1 MRTKRDIDVGP
12 RSSRQEVRERMRCRW
27 RRRSRAIAIARSCGA
42 RRGYIVTVT
51 EYPCVWCG
59 RRIVVR
65 GGAGRPRRFCRQS
78 CRQRDYEARR
88 RSAELGLSEGELVI
102 TREELESVRDRLYV
116 LESAVKDVEADL
128 AERGDDPEDR
138 QHAYDW
144 LLDAAKQAVVP
155 SPS

>member
-1 MRTKRDIDVGP
+1 M
-12 RSSRQEVRERMRCRW
+12 
-27 RRRSRAIAIARSCGA
+27 
-42 RRGYIVTVT
+42 
-51 EYPCVWCG
+51 
-59 RRIVVR
+59 R

-88 RSAELGLSEGELVI
+88 RSTELGLSEGELVI

-116 LESAVKDVEADL
+116 LQCAVEDVETDL

-138 QHAYDW
+138 ERAFAW

>member
-1 MRTKRDIDVGP
+1 M
-12 RSSRQEVRERMRCRW
+12 
-27 RRRSRAIAIARSCGA
+27 
-42 RRGYIVTVT
+42 
-51 EYPCVWCG
+51 
-59 RRIVVR
+59 R
-65 GGAGRPRRFCRQS
+65 GGAGRPRRYCRQS

-116 LESAVKDVEADL
+116 LQCAVEDVERDL

-138 QHAYDW
+138 ERAFAW

-155 SPS
+155 SPHERRGTT

>member
-1 MRTKRDIDVGP
+1 MVSDAA
-12 RSSRQEVRERMRCRW
+12 S
-27 RRRSRAIAIARSCGA
+27 
-42 RRGYIVTVT
+42 YIVTVT

-59 RRIVVR
+59 RRIAVR

-88 RSAELGLSEGELVI
+88 RSTELGLSEGELVI

-116 LESAVKDVEADL
+116 LECAVKDVEADL

-138 QHAYDW
+138 QRAYDW

>member
-1 MRTKRDIDVGP
+1 M
-12 RSSRQEVRERMRCRW
+12 
-27 RRRSRAIAIARSCGA
+27 
-42 RRGYIVTVT
+42 
-51 EYPCVWCG
+51 WCG
-59 RRIVVR
+59 RPLVRR

-88 RSAELGLSEGELVI
+88 RSSELGLSEGELVI

-116 LESAVKDVEADL
+116 LQCAVEDVETDL

-138 QHAYDW
+138 ERAFAW